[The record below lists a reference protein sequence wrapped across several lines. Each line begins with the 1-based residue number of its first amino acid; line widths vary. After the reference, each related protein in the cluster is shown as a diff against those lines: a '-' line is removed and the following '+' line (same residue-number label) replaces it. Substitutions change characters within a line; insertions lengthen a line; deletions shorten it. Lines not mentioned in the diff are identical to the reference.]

1 MVIMSICLV
10 SVSVHKIPLQS
21 RAAFSPLEH
30 HRSGGSGCFIRQ
42 NTMHRLLKAITPLHS
57 SSLSLP
63 SLPEHG
69 VYIPNKNPLIAFF
82 EKRLGSEKSRK
93 AAMGVTFLITAVLL
107 FSCALLL
114 QQNDI
119 RRRLSLRR
127 ASRTLLFDDG
137 TLYTNQRGNDSPC
150 DYLTNTSKRHTDVKF
165 IHINF
170 EEFEMQDYLGA
181 KLIANAAQ
189 VPLILSG
196 NLKEAAALYD
206 NAAYRVGPIPTDH
219 GKKWPAKQLCQRCTM
234 PLCQDYIHLLHHTGG
249 VAAKED
255 VRFNR

>member
-1 MVIMSICLV
+1 MNRFL
-10 SVSVHKIPLQS
+10 
-21 RAAFSPLEH
+21 
-30 HRSGGSGCFIRQ
+30 
-42 NTMHRLLKAITPLHS
+42 NAIAPFNNS
-57 SSLSLP
+57 NLSLP
-63 SLPEHG
+63 SLPEHH
-69 VYIPNKNPLIAFF
+69 VYSPNENPCIAFF
-82 EKRLGSEKSRK
+82 ERRLKNEKSRK
-93 AAMGVTFLITAVLL
+93 AAIGMMFLVTAVLL
-107 FSCALLL
+107 LSCALLV
-114 QQNDI
+114 QQNGF

-170 EEFEMQDYLGA
+170 DEFDMQDYLGA

-219 GKKWPAKQLCQRCTM
+219 GKKWPATQLCQRCTT
-234 PLCQDYIHLLHHTGG
+234 PLCQDYIHLLHHAGG
-249 VAAKED
+249 IAVKED
-255 VRFNR
+255 KRLIDK